1 MADVDKG
8 TALRDEY
15 RARFAGMDE
24 YRLGVWRIICGE
36 YLSRWITADA
46 AVLDLG
52 CGWGEFSNSV
62 TAARRYAMDL
72 NPDAEARLPAS
83 TRFLHQDCSQPWTL
97 ADGELDV
104 VFTSNFLE
112 HLPDKTGIERTLAE
126 AWRCLKPG
134 GRLICLGPNIKHVP
148 GEYWDFWDHQIPLTE
163 ASLAE
168 VMMLRGF
175 HIEQRIERF
184 LPYSMSTGRTP
195 PLAFVRWYLRLPFA
209 WRFFGKQ
216 FLVVGRKP

>member
-36 YLSRWITADA
+36 YLSRWISADA

-62 TAARRYAMDL
+62 TAGRRYAMDL
-72 NPDAEARLPAS
+72 NPDAEARLPAG
-83 TRFLHQDCSQPWTL
+83 TRFLHQDCSQSWAL

-112 HLPDKTGIERTLAE
+112 HLPDKAGIERTLAE

-148 GEYWDFWDHQIPLTE
+148 GEYWDFWDHHIPLTE

-195 PLAFVRWYLRLPFA
+195 PLAFVRWYLRLPCA

-216 FLVVGRKP
+216 FLVVGRKS